1 MREKITVL
9 KLNEERSLVEFLDFL
24 ELINTNAPVA
34 AGKATVK
41 LSTTD
46 SGHGEPA
53 LIVSYN
59 RPLTVPETIF
69 GFFSKISE
77 RMKEFG

>member
-34 AGKATVK
+34 SGKATVK
-41 LSTTD
+41 LSTIE
-46 SGHGEPA
+46 SIHGEPV
-53 LIVSYN
+53 LIVSYD
-59 RPLTVPETIF
+59 RPKTVSENVF
-69 GFFSKISE
+69 GFFGRITNK
-77 RMKEFG
+77 MKEFG